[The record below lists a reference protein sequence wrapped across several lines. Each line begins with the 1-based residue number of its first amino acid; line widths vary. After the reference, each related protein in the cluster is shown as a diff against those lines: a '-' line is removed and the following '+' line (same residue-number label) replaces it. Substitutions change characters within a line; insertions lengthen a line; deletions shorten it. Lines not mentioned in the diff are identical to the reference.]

1 MSELARHFGET
12 IDGEQDGQ
20 EEPPERDVGEEL
32 TVQDIKNIV
41 SPDYLKAVSRA
52 SGRFSFVIDSSL
64 GSGDPM
70 GMTNMKTRQISL
82 NPHAIRGRSREA
94 LEGLLSHEAGHHAP
108 EVKRLDDRMVADL
121 GREDI
126 IPEELAENPQDKANI
141 LRAVNGHLNN
151 SELDCWG
158 ESFMGRGQHHRQRLA
173 FEALYGDVGER
184 ANLIQFPLPEQLCQ
198 VLVGEDRY
206 PPGMSDRERTARI
219 KEIVDPEVFRV
230 YQSLK
235 RGGAVETLNDNRAFA
250 NYFATDIA
258 KDGALD
264 RKFLAHQQAFVPA
277 WLELYQIELEKRKQQ
292 KEMQGQGG
300 KGGKS
305 DKGEGKQSGH
315 GEGGGEPGEMQ
326 PGTGQGEGSQLTPE
340 QIAQLIKQLSDELEK
355 LGEKY
360 KSQTTAPG
368 EGDKAKGI
376 ITKVGEGKEAKPEGK
391 PDQGK
396 PRDDLARGAEQMLR
410 EFDKARRKG
419 MAEGMGIRIESIRM
433 WEDIK
438 KERQQEINDAAA
450 VIADVFLEDRRKK
463 MVYGMREGEITPG
476 LEVEYV
482 SAVLSG
488 DVSPKTHMKQKQ
500 HPDFLETE
508 IEFIQDGSG
517 SMSGEPIRKCV
528 ELQIILAEAFKKV
541 RETLA
546 AEQLLDPREEQPLR
560 IGSTKFETKAKR
572 IKKLEE
578 PMNDEMEM
586 KLIDELTKG
595 GGGTDEEEA
604 LETVYGEL
612 TLHQKNILKIMVIL
626 TDGEGNKEAVQRI
639 MQQIEDD
646 KEVVVAVVGL
656 GSGAKS
662 VISAYTAGL
671 REGDESNIHA
681 FEEEDPADM
690 LPDLLEFLKQ
700 QVQARR
706 RYMS

>member
-1 MSELARHFGET
+1 MPEFAPVRHTE
-12 IDGEQDGQ
+12 IDDGEQGQ
-20 EEPPERDVGEEL
+20 QQEQETPEL
-32 TVQDIKNIV
+32 TVQGIKDIV

-52 SGRFSFVIDSSL
+52 SGKFSFVIDNRL
-64 GSGDPM
+64 GPGDPM
-70 GMTNMKTRQISL
+70 GMTNMETRRISL
-82 NPHAIRGRSREA
+82 NPHKIGGRSREA

-126 IPEELAENPQDKANI
+126 ISEELAENPQDKANI
-141 LRAVNGHLNN
+141 LRALNSHLCNA
-151 SELDCWG
+151 ELDCWD
-158 ESFMGRGQHHRQRLA
+158 ESFMGRGQHHRQRQA
-173 FEALYGDVGER
+173 FEALHRDVGER
-184 ANLIQFPLPEQLCQ
+184 DDLTALPLPEQLCQ

-206 PPGMSDRERTARI
+206 PPGVPDRERAERI
-219 KEIVDPEVFRV
+219 KGMVDPEVFRV

-235 RGGAVETLNDNRAFA
+235 RGGAIETLNDNRAFA
-250 NYFATDIA
+250 NYFATDIV
-258 KDGALD
+258 KDRVID
-264 RKFLAHQQAFVPA
+264 RKFLAHQQAFLPA
-277 WLELYQIELEKRKQQ
+277 WLELYQVELEKREEQKKQQ
-292 KEMQGQGG
+292 G
-300 KGGKS
+300 
-305 DKGEGKQSGH
+305 D
-315 GEGGGEPGEMQ
+315 
-326 PGTGQGEGSQLTPE
+326 GQGEGSELTPE
-340 QIAQLIKQLSDELEK
+340 QIAELIKQLSDELEK
-355 LGEKY
+355 LGQQY
-360 KSQTTAPG
+360 KSQTPAPG
-368 EGDKAKGI
+368 EGEEAKGI
-376 ITKVGEGKEAKPEGK
+376 ITKIGKGKEAGSEGK
-391 PDQGK
+391 FGKGK
-396 PRDDLARGAEQMLR
+396 PRDDLTREAEQMLR
-410 EFDKARRKG
+410 EFDKDRRKG
-419 MAEGMGIRIESIRM
+419 MAENMGIRIESIRM
-433 WEDIK
+433 WENIK
-438 KERQQEINDAAA
+438 QERQQEINDAAA
-450 VIADVFLEDRRKK
+450 VIADVFLEDRKKK
-463 MVYGMREGEITPG
+463 MIYGMREGEITPG

-482 SAVLSG
+482 SAVFSG

-546 AEQLLDPREEQPLR
+546 AEQLLDPEEEQPLR
-560 IGSTKFETKAKR
+560 IGSTKFETHAER

-586 KLIDELTKG
+586 KLVDELTKG